1 MVQKYNT
8 FYFLLSSY
16 FCSMKSIIIDV
27 RTVAEYENSHVEGS
41 LNIPVQEITAHIDE
55 IKAIKEPIIFCC
67 KSGHR
72 SGLATEY
79 FKNLGVDCSNGGS
92 WLDLM

>member
-1 MVQKYNT
+1 MEFWKCEAVYQYLDHFHWINHAG
-8 FYFLLSSY
+8 LL
-16 FCSMKSIIIDV
+16 DV
-27 RTVAEYENSHVEGS
+27 
-41 LNIPVQEITAHIDE
+41 DE

>member
-1 MVQKYNT
+1 
-8 FYFLLSSY
+8 
-16 FCSMKSIIIDV
+16 MKSIIIDV

-41 LNIPVQEITAHIDE
+41 LNIQVQEITAHVDE